1 MTYTKC
7 WLNAKI
13 IHSKIKINGSI
24 FMKPKYNL
32 KTLTADLAY
41 DFIGC
46 ILYAV
51 GINCFIMPQ
60 NFASGGVSGIA
71 LIITYL
77 TGLPNGTI
85 TFILNIPLIVISY
98 KILGHVFLIKSVKT
112 LAILTVCIDVIT
124 INFPKYTGDPILAAI
139 CAGLTIGAGLG
150 IVYLRGT
157 STGGSDFITLSIRKL
172 KPHMSVGTITS
183 TIDYII
189 LGASIVFLGNVDAAL
204 YGCVAMFVS
213 AQVLDRIMYGGNKG
227 KMMMIVTEK
236 GDAVANAI
244 FETTERG
251 VTIADVRGAYS
262 GKPKQLIISAMSK
275 HELPKARKAAHTVD
289 EMAFTMITNTDE
301 VFGEGFIDPRDE

>member
-1 MTYTKC
+1 MKTKY
-7 WLNAKI
+7 
-13 IHSKIKINGSI
+13 S
-24 FMKPKYNL
+24 L
-32 KTLTADLAY
+32 KTLAADLGF
-41 DFIGC
+41 DLVGC

-60 NFASGGVSGIA
+60 DFASGGVSGIA

-85 TFILNIPLIVISY
+85 TFLLNIPLIIFSF
-98 KILGHVFLIKSVKT
+98 KILGHMFLLKSVKT
-112 LAILTVCIDVIT
+112 LAILTLCIDVLT
-124 INFPKYTGDPILAAI
+124 QPFPKYTGDPILAAI
-139 CAGLTIGAGLG
+139 CAGLCIGSGLG
-150 IVYLRGT
+150 VIYMRGS

-172 KPHMSVGTITS
+172 KPHFSVGTITS

-213 AQVLDRIMYGGNKG
+213 ARILDQIMYGGNKG
-227 KMMMIVTEK
+227 KMMMIITEK
-236 GDAVANAI
+236 GEEVANSI
-244 FETTERG
+244 FATTERG

-262 GKPKQLIISAMSK
+262 GQPKQLVISAMSK
-275 HELPKARKAAHTVD
+275 HELPKARKAAHAAD
-289 EMAFTMITNTDE
+289 EKAFTMITNTDE

>member
-1 MTYTKC
+1 MKTKY
-7 WLNAKI
+7 
-13 IHSKIKINGSI
+13 S
-24 FMKPKYNL
+24 L
-32 KTLTADLAY
+32 KTLAADLGF
-41 DFIGC
+41 DLVGC
-46 ILYAV
+46 TLYAV

-60 NFASGGVSGIA
+60 DFASGGVSGIA

-85 TFILNIPLIVISY
+85 TFLLNIPLIIFSF
-98 KILGHVFLIKSVKT
+98 KILGHMFLLKSVKT
-112 LAILTVCIDVIT
+112 LAILTLCIDVLT
-124 INFPKYTGDPILAAI
+124 QPFPKYTGDPILAAI
-139 CAGLTIGAGLG
+139 CAGLCIGAGLG
-150 IVYLRGT
+150 IVYMRGT

-172 KPHMSVGTITS
+172 KPHFSVGTIAS

-213 AQVLDRIMYGGNKG
+213 ARILDQIMYGGNKG

-236 GDAVANAI
+236 GEEVANSI
-244 FETTERG
+244 FATTERG

-262 GKPKQLIISAMSK
+262 GQPKQLVISAMSK
-275 HELPKARKAAHTVD
+275 HELPKARKAAHAAD
-289 EMAFTMITNTDE
+289 EKAFTMITNTDE

>member
-1 MTYTKC
+1 M
-7 WLNAKI
+7 NQ
-13 IHSKIKINGSI
+13 
-24 FMKPKYNL
+24 KYSFKKL
-32 KTLTADLAY
+32 AGDLAF
-41 DFIGC
+41 DIIGC
-46 ILYAV
+46 LLYAA

-85 TFILNIPLIVISY
+85 TFILNIPLIIFSY
-98 KILGHVFLIKSVKT
+98 KILGHIFLLKSVKT

-124 INFPKYTGDPILAAI
+124 INFPKYTGDPMLAAI
-139 CAGLTIGAGLG
+139 CAGLCIGAGLG
-150 IVYLRGT
+150 VVYLRGS

-172 KPHMSVGTITS
+172 KPHFSVGTITS
-183 TIDYII
+183 TIDYVI

-213 AQVLDRIMYGGNKG
+213 AKVLDQIMYGGNKG
-227 KMMMIVTEK
+227 KLMMIVTEK
-236 GDAVANAI
+236 GDEVANSI
-244 FETTERG
+244 FATTERG

-262 GKPKQLIISAMSK
+262 GKPKQLVISAMSK
-275 HELPKARKAAHTVD
+275 HELPKARKAAHAAD

-301 VFGEGFIDPRDE
+301 VFGEGFIDPRED

>member
-1 MTYTKC
+1 
-7 WLNAKI
+7 
-13 IHSKIKINGSI
+13 
-24 FMKPKYNL
+24 MKPKYNF
-32 KTLTADLAY
+32 KTLATDLVY
-41 DFIGC
+41 DFAGC

-77 TGLPNGTI
+77 TGLPNGTL
-85 TFILNIPLIVISY
+85 TFIINIPLIIISY
-98 KILGHVFLIKSVKT
+98 KILGHIFLLKSVKT
-112 LAILTVCIDVIT
+112 LAILTFCIDVLT
-124 INFPKYTGDPILAAI
+124 QAFPKYTGEPILAAI
-139 CAGLTIGAGLG
+139 CAGMCIGAGLG
-150 IVYLRGT
+150 IIYLRGS

-172 KPHMSVGTITS
+172 KPHFSVGTITS

-189 LGASIVFLGNVDAAL
+189 LGASIITLHNVDAAL

-213 AQVLDRIMYGGNKG
+213 ARVLDQIMYGGNKG

-236 GDAVANAI
+236 GEEVANII
-244 FETTERG
+244 FATTERG

-262 GKPKQLIISAMSK
+262 GKPKQLVISAMSK
-275 HELPKARKAAHTVD
+275 HELPKARKAAHQAD

-301 VFGEGFIDPRDE
+301 VFGEGFINPRED

>member
-1 MTYTKC
+1 MKHKYT
-7 WLNAKI
+7 
-13 IHSKIKINGSI
+13 
-24 FMKPKYNL
+24 F
-32 KTLTADLAY
+32 KTFAADLVF

-51 GINCFIMPQ
+51 GINCFIIPQ

-85 TFILNIPLIVISY
+85 TFILNIPLIIVSY
-98 KILGHVFLIKSVKT
+98 KILGHIFLLKSVKT
-112 LAILTVCIDVIT
+112 LAILTVCIDILT
-124 INFPKYTGDPILAAI
+124 INFPEYTGDPILAAI
-139 CAGLTIGAGLG
+139 CAGLCIGAGLG
-150 IVYLRGT
+150 LVYMRGT

-204 YGCVAMFVS
+204 YGCVAMFIS
-213 AQVLDRIMYGGNKG
+213 AAVLDRIMYGGNKG
-227 KMMMIVTEK
+227 KMMMVVTEQ
-236 GDAVANAI
+236 GDRVANAI

-262 GKPKQLIISAMSK
+262 GQPKQLVISVMSK
-275 HELPKARKAAHTVD
+275 HELPKARKAAHNAD

-301 VFGEGFIDPRDE
+301 VFGEGFIDPRED

>member
-1 MTYTKC
+1 
-7 WLNAKI
+7 
-13 IHSKIKINGSI
+13 
-24 FMKPKYNL
+24 MKPKYSF
-32 KTLTADLAY
+32 KTFLGDIGFDLV
-41 DFIGC
+41 GC

-60 NFASGGVSGIA
+60 DFASGGVSGIA

-85 TFILNIPLIVISY
+85 TFILNIPLILVSF
-98 KILGHVFLIKSVKT
+98 KILGHMFLLKSVKT
-112 LAILTVCIDVIT
+112 LAILTFCIDILT
-124 INFPKYTGDPILAAI
+124 QPFPKYTGDPILAAI
-139 CAGLTIGAGLG
+139 CAGLAIGSGLG
-150 IVYLRGT
+150 VVYMRGS

-172 KPHMSVGTITS
+172 KPHFSVGTITS

-213 AQVLDRIMYGGNKG
+213 AKVLDQIMYGGNKG
-227 KMMMIVTEK
+227 KMMMIITEK
-236 GDAVANAI
+236 GDEVANSI
-244 FETTERG
+244 FATTERG

-262 GKPKQLIISAMSK
+262 GQPKQLVISAMSK
-275 HELPKARKAAHTVD
+275 HELPKARKAAHAAD
-289 EMAFTMITNTDE
+289 EKAFTMITNTDE

>member
-1 MTYTKC
+1 MK
-7 WLNAKI
+7 
-13 IHSKIKINGSI
+13 SKYS
-24 FMKPKYNL
+24 PKKL
-32 KTLTADLAY
+32 FIDLVY

-51 GINCFIMPQ
+51 GINCFIIPQ
-60 NFASGGVSGIA
+60 DFASGGVSGIA

-85 TFILNIPLIVISY
+85 TFILNIPLIIFSY
-98 KILGHVFLIKSVKT
+98 RILGHVFLIKSVKT
-112 LAILTVCIDVIT
+112 LAILTVAIDVLT
-124 INFPKYTGDPILAAI
+124 INFPKYTGDPMLAAI

-150 IVYLRGT
+150 VVYIRGS

-172 KPHMSVGTITS
+172 KPHFSVGTITS

-189 LGASIVFLGNVDAAL
+189 LGASIIFLGNVDAAL

-213 AQVLDRIMYGGNKG
+213 ARILDQIMYGGNKG
-227 KMMMIVTEK
+227 KLMMIVTEK
-236 GDAVANAI
+236 GEDVANAI

-251 VTIADVRGAYS
+251 VTVADVRGAYS
-262 GKPKQLIISAMSK
+262 GNPKQLVISAMSR
-275 HELPKARKAAHTVD
+275 HEMPKARKAAHDAD

-301 VFGEGFIDPRDE
+301 VFGEGFIDPRED

>member
-1 MTYTKC
+1 MKTKY
-7 WLNAKI
+7 
-13 IHSKIKINGSI
+13 S
-24 FMKPKYNL
+24 L
-32 KTLTADLAY
+32 KTLAADLGF
-41 DFIGC
+41 DLVGC

-60 NFASGGVSGIA
+60 DFASGGVSGIA

-85 TFILNIPLIVISY
+85 TFLLNIPLIIFSF
-98 KILGHVFLIKSVKT
+98 KILGHMFLLKSVKT
-112 LAILTVCIDVIT
+112 LAILTLCIDVFT
-124 INFPKYTGDPILAAI
+124 KPLPHYTGDPILAAI
-139 CAGLTIGAGLG
+139 CAGLCIGSGLG
-150 IVYLRGT
+150 VIYMRGS

-172 KPHMSVGTITS
+172 KPHFSVGTITS

-213 AQVLDRIMYGGNKG
+213 AKVLDQIMYGGNKG
-227 KMMMIVTEK
+227 KMMMIITEK
-236 GDAVANAI
+236 GEEVANSI
-244 FETTERG
+244 FATTERG

-262 GKPKQLIISAMSK
+262 GQPKQLVISAMSK
-275 HELPKARKAAHTVD
+275 HELPKARKAAHAAD
-289 EMAFTMITNTDE
+289 EKAFTMITNTDE

>member
-1 MTYTKC
+1 MK
-7 WLNAKI
+7 
-13 IHSKIKINGSI
+13 SKYS
-24 FMKPKYNL
+24 F
-32 KTLTADLAY
+32 KTLAVDLAY
-41 DFIGC
+41 DFAGC

-60 NFASGGVSGIA
+60 DFASGGVSGIA

-85 TFILNIPLIVISY
+85 TFLLNIPLILVSF
-98 KILGHVFLIKSVKT
+98 KILGHMFLLKSVKT
-112 LAILTVCIDVIT
+112 LAILTLCIDILT
-124 INFPKYTGDPILAAI
+124 QPFPKYTGDPMLAAI
-139 CAGLTIGAGLG
+139 CAGLSIGAGLG
-150 IVYLRGT
+150 VVYIRGS

-213 AQVLDRIMYGGNKG
+213 ARILDQIMYGGNKG
-227 KMMMIVTEK
+227 KMLMIVTEK
-236 GDAVANAI
+236 GNDVANSI
-244 FETTERG
+244 FATTERG

-262 GKPKQLIISAMSK
+262 GNPKQLVISAMSK
-275 HELPKARKAAHTVD
+275 HELPKARKAAYLAD
-289 EMAFTMITNTDE
+289 ENAFTMITNTDE

>member
-1 MTYTKC
+1 MKTKY
-7 WLNAKI
+7 
-13 IHSKIKINGSI
+13 S
-24 FMKPKYNL
+24 L
-32 KTLTADLAY
+32 KTLAADLGF
-41 DFIGC
+41 DLVGC

-60 NFASGGVSGIA
+60 DFASGGVSGIA

-85 TFILNIPLIVISY
+85 TFLLNIPLIIFSF
-98 KILGHVFLIKSVKT
+98 KILGHMFLLKSVKT
-112 LAILTVCIDVIT
+112 LAILTLCIDVLT
-124 INFPKYTGDPILAAI
+124 QPFPKYTGDPILAAI
-139 CAGLTIGAGLG
+139 CAGLCIGAGLG
-150 IVYLRGT
+150 IVYMRGT

-172 KPHMSVGTITS
+172 KPHFSVGTIAS

-213 AQVLDRIMYGGNKG
+213 ARILDQIMYGGNKG

-236 GDAVANAI
+236 GEEVANSI
-244 FETTERG
+244 FATTERG

-262 GKPKQLIISAMSK
+262 GQPKQLVISAMSK
-275 HELPKARKAAHTVD
+275 HELPKARKAAHAAD
-289 EMAFTMITNTDE
+289 EKAITMITNTDE
-301 VFGEGFIDPRDE
+301 VFGEGFINPRDE

>member
-1 MTYTKC
+1 
-7 WLNAKI
+7 
-13 IHSKIKINGSI
+13 
-24 FMKPKYNL
+24 MKPKYSL
-32 KTLTADLAY
+32 KALGVDLVY

-51 GINCFIMPQ
+51 GINSFIMPQ

-85 TFILNIPLIVISY
+85 TFILNIPLIIISY

-112 LAILTVCIDVIT
+112 LAILTFCIDVLT
-124 INFPKYTGDPILAAI
+124 VPFPKYTGDPMLAAI
-139 CAGLTIGAGLG
+139 CAGLCIGAGLG
-150 IVYLRGT
+150 VVYLRGS
-157 STGGSDFITLSIRKL
+157 STGGSDFITLSVRKL

-213 AQVLDRIMYGGNKG
+213 AKVLDQIMYGGNKG
-227 KMMMIVTEK
+227 KMLMIVTDK
-236 GDAVANAI
+236 GQEVANAI

-262 GKPKQLIISAMSK
+262 GKERQLVISAMSR
-275 HELPKARKAAHTVD
+275 HEMPKARKAAHLAD
-289 EMAFTMITNTDE
+289 EKAFTMITNTDE
-301 VFGEGFIDPRDE
+301 VFGEGFIDPRED

>member
-1 MTYTKC
+1 MKTKY
-7 WLNAKI
+7 
-13 IHSKIKINGSI
+13 S
-24 FMKPKYNL
+24 L
-32 KTLTADLAY
+32 KTLAADLGF
-41 DFIGC
+41 DLVGC

-60 NFASGGVSGIA
+60 DFASGGVSGIA

-85 TFILNIPLIVISY
+85 TFLLNIPLIIFSF
-98 KILGHVFLIKSVKT
+98 KILGHMFLLKSVKT
-112 LAILTVCIDVIT
+112 LAILTLCIDVLT
-124 INFPKYTGDPILAAI
+124 QPFPKYTGDPILAAI
-139 CAGLTIGAGLG
+139 CAGLCIGAGLG
-150 IVYLRGT
+150 IVYMRGT

-172 KPHMSVGTITS
+172 KPHFSVGTIAS

-213 AQVLDRIMYGGNKG
+213 ARILDQIMYGGNKG

-236 GDAVANAI
+236 GEEVANSI
-244 FETTERG
+244 FATTERG

-262 GKPKQLIISAMSK
+262 GQPKQLVISAMSK
-275 HELPKARKAAHTVD
+275 HELPKARKAAHAAD
-289 EMAFTMITNTDE
+289 EKAFTMITNTDE